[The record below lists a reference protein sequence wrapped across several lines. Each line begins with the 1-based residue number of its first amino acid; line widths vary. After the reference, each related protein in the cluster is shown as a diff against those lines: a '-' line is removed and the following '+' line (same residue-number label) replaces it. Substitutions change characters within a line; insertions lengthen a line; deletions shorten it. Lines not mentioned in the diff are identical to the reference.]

1 MPDTFCT
8 QTDQTELAAAERDIP
23 PHKKSE
29 LESGAEADTGP
40 HAQFVVTYAK
50 QSYYFCFLTK
60 IYLISE
66 PHLTLD

>member
-29 LESGAEADTGP
+29 LESGAVADTGP
-40 HAQFVVTYAK
+40 AHAQLA
-50 QSYYFCFLTK
+50 
-60 IYLISE
+60 LIISVFE
-66 PHLTLD
+66 SGILMVFDHLETSALK